1 MPAKGTTRVTG
12 SQRLAI
18 AHGKIAGKTAAE
30 IAADTGLAPV
40 TVDKQSRDPRT
51 QTLIQ
56 HLKIEHEEPLRRA
69 FARSLETIEEH
80 LNIEDAA
87 VVRDA
92 RRDLMKI
99 MEAGDPPLSRLEV
112 AKDKTTT
119 SGNFTLAELLG
130 TLKMIT
136 DGKANGDPSV

>member
-12 SQRLAI
+12 SQRRAI
-18 AHGKIAGKTAAE
+18 AHGKIAGKTAAD
-30 IAADTGLAPV
+30 IAAETGLAPV

-69 FARSLETIEEH
+69 FVRSLETIEEH
-80 LNIEDAA
+80 LDSDDAS

-112 AKDKTTT
+112 ANDKTTT
-119 SGNFTLAELLG
+119 SGDFTLAELLS
-130 TLKMIT
+130 TWRMMT
-136 DGKANGDPSV
+136 DGNPQP

>member
-69 FARSLETIEEH
+69 FVRSLETIEEH
-80 LNIEDAA
+80 LNSEDAA

-112 AKDKTTT
+112 ANDKTTT
-119 SGNFTLAELLG
+119 SGDFTLAELLG

-136 DGKANGDPSV
+136 DGKGNGDPSV